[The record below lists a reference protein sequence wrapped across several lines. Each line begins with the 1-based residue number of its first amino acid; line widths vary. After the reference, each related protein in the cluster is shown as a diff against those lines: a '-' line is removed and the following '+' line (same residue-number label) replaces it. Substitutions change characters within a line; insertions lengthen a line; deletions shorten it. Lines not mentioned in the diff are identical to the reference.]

1 MKFYIILAHP
11 ESKSFNSSIAKEAF
25 NHLLE
30 SGHEVRFNNL
40 YKNNFNPLLSRKDFQ
55 IQSNNELVQFP
66 KAQLESFTNNSTS
79 PDIKKEHDNIEWSDI
94 IILQFPLWLYG
105 MPAILKGWCDRV
117 LSEGFAHQPSKNIW
131 FDNSCLNNKK
141 LLLSI
146 TTNGRRNTFSHNGRH
161 GSLDIILWPIIN
173 AFSFSGFKIIKPFI
187 AFNVLRIRD
196 TDRNSIINNFKDL
209 LNNINKANLVNI
221 HILNDYKTDGSLK
234 DNINSVT
241 AGQQKPDNF
250 IK

>member
-1 MKFYIILAHP
+1 MKFYIVLAHP
-11 ESKSFNSSIAKEAF
+11 ELKSFNSSIAIEASQ
-25 NHLLE
+25 HLKN
-30 SGHEVRFNNL
+30 SGHEVRFNDL
-40 YKNNFNPLLSRKDFQ
+40 CKNEFNPLLSRKDFP
-55 IQSNNELVQFP
+55 IQSNKDHIQFP
-66 KAQLESFTNNSTS
+66 KAQLDSFNKKTTS
-79 PDIKKEHDNIEWSDI
+79 NDIKKEHENIEWSDI

-117 LSEGFAHQPSKNIW
+117 LSEGFAHKPSENIW
-131 FDNSCLNNKK
+131 FDNSHLNNKK
-141 LLLSI
+141 ILLSI

-187 AFNVLRIRD
+187 AFDILRISD
-196 TDRNSIINNFKDL
+196 TDRQSRINEFKGFLDK
-209 LNNINKANLVNI
+209 IHSAKLVNI
-221 HILNDYKTDGSLK
+221 HSLNDYKPDGSLK
-234 DNINSVT
+234 DDINSIT